1 MWKIPKD
8 KEIGWKERGSATVDT
23 VIREGLSGDTF
34 TEPKTE
40 EVWVKPCGHQGE
52 QHYRQRDQP
61 VQWSEEGTSL
71 ACLRTVRRL
80 GCLKWKA

>member
-61 VQWSEEGTSL
+61 VQRPWD
-71 ACLRTVRRL
+71 RL
-80 GCLKWKA
+80 VLCVFKNEKQGS